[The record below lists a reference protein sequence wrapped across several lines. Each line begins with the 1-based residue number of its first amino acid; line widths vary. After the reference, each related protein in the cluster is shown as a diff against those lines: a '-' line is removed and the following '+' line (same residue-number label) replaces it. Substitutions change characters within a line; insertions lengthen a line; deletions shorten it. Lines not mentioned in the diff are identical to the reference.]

1 MSFQVKYLCI
11 KSYYPGNSLAVQWLG
26 LHAST
31 SRGMGLI
38 PDRGTKIPHG
48 AAQID
53 RFYQK
58 TTTKTEGRMK
68 SVRSSCKA
76 LDWIQ
81 TTTVIITTNQ
91 TNSTNVG
98 WEEGGQGAGE
108 EFPCCEKSN
117 T

>member
-1 MSFQVKYLCI
+1 MA
-11 KSYYPGNSLAVQWLG
+11 GTSLVGEWLS
-26 LHAST
+26 LHPPRAGDSG
-31 SRGMGLI
+31 SI

-48 AAQID
+48 AAQIG